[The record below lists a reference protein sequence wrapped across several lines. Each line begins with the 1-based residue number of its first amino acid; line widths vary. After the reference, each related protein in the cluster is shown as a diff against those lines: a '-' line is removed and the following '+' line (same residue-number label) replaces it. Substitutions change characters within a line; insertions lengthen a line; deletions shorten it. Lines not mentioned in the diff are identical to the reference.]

1 MSLFIYLDP
10 EAAHEAKLGALE
22 GCRVTSKALQGSE
35 TETKYVRK
43 EAMES
48 SAFPDKIMMKL
59 KQNVD
64 IF

>member
-1 MSLFIYLDP
+1 MHKEIDWNVRTMQ
-10 EAAHEAKLGALE
+10 G
-22 GCRVTSKALQGSE
+22 TSNPKYPLQ
-35 TETKYVRK
+35 

-64 IF
+64 IFKALTDKAFFVE